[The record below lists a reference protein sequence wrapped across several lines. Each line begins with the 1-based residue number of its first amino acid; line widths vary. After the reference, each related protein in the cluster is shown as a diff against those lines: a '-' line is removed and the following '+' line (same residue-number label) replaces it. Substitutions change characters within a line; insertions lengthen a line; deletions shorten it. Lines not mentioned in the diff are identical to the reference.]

1 MPPPQTESSKLAGVP
16 WVNTNT
22 TNTAE
27 PSCAVNAPLECLLLM
42 FLLTKQWL
50 GAWFSLSGLRWV
62 WDGDT
67 TGTKP
72 ALGTGNKGLE
82 KATGGFVPH
91 FVIDYAP
98 YVHLYSEEIFLPGDI
113 GEHLEHTIPYLNY
126 TPLTSL
132 HTRQS
137 LTSLSHLNRF
147 GPHVYLTSD
156 DDPETQPSWL
166 RGDHNRPVPI
176 GHGETDVGAS
186 TAPGIIIWTEKE
198 NNVTDAFYFYFY
210 SFNLG
215 NTVAGWR
222 FGNHVG
228 DWEHTAVR
236 FIDGVPQSIFYSE
249 HSGGVAYEYGAVEK
263 IGIRP
268 VCYSAVGSH
277 ANYARP
283 GTHYYAIPFHLL
295 ADHTDKG
302 PLWDVTKNSY
312 MYNYDVDHDI
322 LKPSRDTPGAPVDWF
337 HFGGRWGDMMYRPGD
352 RRQWVIAGQ
361 YHYVHGPTGP
371 KFKNLA
377 RKEICQNEGVCVVRS
392 SLTEEAEIPF
402 VTLEGWDGEDV
413 DEWAGLPDEK
423 EKRN

>member
-1 MPPPQTESSKLAGVP
+1 
-16 WVNTNT
+16 
-22 TNTAE
+22 
-27 PSCAVNAPLECLLLM
+27 M
-42 FLLTKQWL
+42 FLLTSQWL
-50 GAWFSLSGLRWV
+50 RAWFSLGGLRWA
-62 WDGDT
+62 WDSDVA
-67 TGTKP
+67 GTRL
-72 ALGTGNKGLE
+72 ALGTGNKSHE
-82 KATGGFVPH
+82 NPTGVFVPH

-98 YVHLYSEEIFLPGDI
+98 YVHLYSQEIFLPGDI

-126 TPLTSL
+126 TPLTPL
-132 HTRQS
+132 NTRQS

-156 DDPETQPSWL
+156 DDPETQPPWL
-166 RGDHNRPVPI
+166 RGEHNRPVPI
-176 GHGETDVGAS
+176 GRGETNAGAS

-236 FIDGVPQSIFYSE
+236 FRNGVPQSIFYSE
-249 HSGGVAYEYGAVEK
+249 HSSGAAYEYGAVEK

-268 VCYSAVGSH
+268 VCYSARGSH

-295 ADHTDKG
+295 ADRTDKG
-302 PLWDVTKNSY
+302 PLWDITKNSY
-312 MYNYDVDHDI
+312 IYKYDIAHDV
-322 LKPSRDTPGAPVDWF
+322 LKPSRDTPDAPVDWF
-337 HFGGRWGDMMYRPGD
+337 HFGGRWGDRMYKAGD
-352 RRQWVIAGQ
+352 RRQWMVAGQ

-392 SLTEEAEIPF
+392 SLTEEVEIPS
-402 VTLEGWDGEDV
+402 VTLEGWDGDGA
-413 DEWAGLPDEK
+413 DEWVDLLDGGEK
-423 EKRN
+423 MD